1 MDLVVTPAGTVRAIY
16 GEMLDLTVFGPAAIQ
31 RASHVEPD
39 AQGRWWADLGPVAGP
54 VVGPFAVRSEALDA
68 EINWLTA
75 NWLAGLSSGLSPTQG
90 RS

>member
-16 GEMLDLTVFGPAAIQ
+16 GELLELTVFGPVVIR
-31 RASHVEPD
+31 RASRVEPD
-39 AQGRWWADLGPVAGP
+39 TQGLWWADLRPVAGP

-75 NWLAGLSSGLSPTQG
+75 NWLARLSSGPSPTQG